1 MNLTPKGF
9 FKFTLLP
16 GIAPRL
22 RDLMA
27 GGFRYIAMFTALI
40 YRSVGLLPAGHPY
53 LNPENFGRFGLHNVV
68 FQAASN
74 LKFDRKHVDQI
85 AIFFLLLLGFV
96 LLVLQFGLLAGAL
109 FIGSAKA
116 AGAMPTDFVGW
127 FTPADPTND
136 LAYVLLDRV
145 FGVPGLFGSC
155 VEQNVACFGSSVS
168 DGPWPFPYHGAMQ
181 NMFALYS
188 EALLIVAT
196 IIVLYLIV
204 NIVVE
209 TAETGTPFGRR
220 FNRVWAPL
228 RIVAGLGLLIPV
240 SYGLNSAQYI
250 TLHAAKW
257 GSGFATNGWNRFVD
271 NITAPTLLGEPN
283 SLTSIPEFPSMPQD
297 IFQFFTV
304 VSTCVDAYRAMYNMD
319 IQAYV
324 VRGTTNPAPVYML
337 LDDMNMTVQE
347 IAAWTGGDMIVRF
360 GEHNPTEYKNE
371 KGYVFPYCGE
381 MTYKIMSQGAPSITT
396 GTTLAT
402 ESPVDM
408 ITKNYIVNI
417 LQFGWYDMKTQS
429 PGTGTGSDFV
439 YIGDWAKNINRRY
452 LPQNRDPAAPLP
464 TEEEKQFILTDYRY
478 WIEDALRDAYAQMGN
493 YPWAEDAKI
502 YGWGGAAIWYNKIAQ
517 VNGDLTAAVF
527 NLPQPTK
534 YPHILE
540 LIQAAHRKED
550 SSFTGNKRFEPHHSD
565 NSQVELPDPAYF
577 PMAQAMHQAFVSW
590 NDTTYGCGDSSY
602 GAISSDIGCGRRP
615 ATGNQIMDFIYVL
628 FGMEGLWDMRRNEHV
643 YPLAQLASLGRALVE
658 HGVTVLG
665 YSAGS
670 GILGLVTSGT
680 MVGAMGKAV
689 SGFLLGIGMIGL
701 SIGLV
706 LFYVIPFMPFLYF
719 FFAVGGWIK
728 GVFEAMVGVPL
739 WALAHLKIDGEGLPG
754 RAAMNGYYLL
764 VEVFIRPILIV
775 FGLIA
780 SIVVF
785 YAMVRTL
792 NNMFELVI
800 SNLAGFNHT
809 NAQAV
814 AADST
819 GSIAYYRGIID
830 QFFYTILYA
839 LVVYMIAQSTFKLI
853 DLIPKSILRW
863 MHGSVESFGDQLQ
876 PPAENLTR
884 NAFLGTNSIFS
895 SGGSIIG
902 QMTGRGAGWGENMT
916 SRF

>member
-1 MNLTPKGF
+1 MDLTPKGF
-9 FKFTLLP
+9 LKFTFLP

-27 GGFRYIAMFTALI
+27 SGFRYIAMFTALV
-40 YRSVGLLPAGHPY
+40 YRVVGLLPAGHPY
-53 LNPENFGRFGLHNVV
+53 LNPENFGRYGLHNVV

-74 LKFDRKHVDQI
+74 LKFDRKHIDQVV
-85 AIFFLLLLGFV
+85 IFFILLLGFV
-96 LLVLQFGLLAGAL
+96 LLAMQFGLLAGAF

-155 VEQNVACFGSSVS
+155 VEQNIACFGSSVS
-168 DGPWPFPYHGAMQ
+168 DGPWPFAYHGAMQ

-196 IIVLYLIV
+196 IIVGYLIV
-204 NIVVE
+204 TIVME

-228 RIVAGLGLLIPV
+228 RLVAGLGLLLPV

-250 TLHAAKW
+250 TLYAAKW

-271 NITAPTLLGEPN
+271 NISAPTLLGEPN
-283 SLTSIPEFPSMPQD
+283 SLTSIPEFPPMPQD
-297 IFQFFTV
+297 IYQFFTV
-304 VSTCVDAYRAMYNMD
+304 VSTCVDAYRTMYGRE
-319 IQAYV
+319 IQAYM
-324 VRGTTNPAPVYML
+324 VRNTSNTPSYML
-337 LDDMNMTVQE
+337 LDDMYNNPMTVQQ
-347 IAAWTGGDMIVRF
+347 IAEWTRGDMVIRY
-360 GEHNPTEYKNE
+360 GEYNPELYPNE
-371 KGYVFPYCGE
+371 KGYVFPHCGE
-381 MTYKIMSQGAPSITT
+381 MNFKIMSQGAPSITT

-402 ESPVDM
+402 ESPVDL
-408 ITKNYIVNI
+408 ITRNYINNI
-417 LQFGWYDMKTQS
+417 ILFGWEDIKNQS
-429 PGTGTGSDFV
+429 TGTDFV
-439 YIGDWAKNINRRY
+439 WIGDWARNINRRY
-452 LPQNRDPAAPLP
+452 LPQNRDPNAPMP
-464 TEEEKQFILTDYRY
+464 TEEQKQFIMTDYRY
-478 WIEDALRDAYAQMGN
+478 WIEESLREAYAEMGN

-534 YPHILE
+534 FPDIME
-540 LIQAAHRKED
+540 QIQAGHRKED
-550 SSFTGNKRFEPHHSD
+550 SAITGSKRFEPHHSS
-565 NSQVELPDPAYF
+565 NKLVELPDPSQY
-577 PMAQAMHQAFVSW
+577 PIAQAMYQAFVAW
-590 NDTTYGCGDSSY
+590 NNTTYGCGDSSY

-615 ATGNQIMDFIYVL
+615 ATGNQVMDFIYVL
-628 FGMEGLWDMRRNEHV
+628 FGLEGLWDMRRNEHV
-643 YPLAQLASLGRALVE
+643 YPLAQLASLGRAMVE

-680 MVGAMGKAV
+680 MVGGMGKAV

-719 FFAVGGWIK
+719 FFAVGGWVK

-764 VEVFIRPILIV
+764 LEVFIRPILIV
-775 FGLIA
+775 FGLVA

-792 NNMFELVI
+792 NNMFDIVV

-814 AADST
+814 AANST

-876 PPAENLTR
+876 PAAENLTR
-884 NAFLGTNSIFS
+884 NAFLGTNSVFS

-902 QMTGRGAGWGENMT
+902 QMTGRGAGWGENAAG
-916 SRF
+916 RI